1 MSAPAASIMLA
12 GGGSGG
18 HIAPGLAI
26 AERLRES
33 APDVGIVFACST
45 RAVDAQMLD
54 PTGFEYRPI
63 PAEHLSKSPLELMRF
78 VKSFADGR
86 SVTKSIIRERNVRGV
101 VALGGFVTGPV
112 VSAAQSLG
120 VPVML
125 VNLDATPGKANRWV
139 AKRAKTVL
147 SACPTPSEPNF
158 ARAVVGMP
166 VRRAAIATLSRDEC
180 RAKLG
185 LEPGLHTL
193 LVTGASQ
200 GAKSLNDLVALMLM
214 RERAAFGGW
223 QVLHLVGSAD
233 RKPVEDAYREAG
245 VHAKVLPFLH
255 EMGLGWGAADAALS
269 RAGANSVA
277 EAVLNAVPTVFAPYP
292 YHADRHQRFNA
303 EPYVREGLALMEDDH
318 VDAEKNL
325 RGLGAA
331 LRSLLTEAPRR
342 TSMRAALEA
351 KERMDAASALA
362 HTALRMA
369 GLERKIAV

>member
-1 MSAPAASIMLA
+1 MSAAKASILLA

-26 AERLRES
+26 AERLREC
-33 APDVGIVFACST
+33 APEVGVVFACST
-45 RAVDAQMLD
+45 RAVDSQMLE
-54 PTGFEYRPI
+54 PTGFDYQAI

-78 VKSFADGR
+78 VKAFADGR
-86 SVTKSIIRERNVRGV
+86 SASKELMRERHVRGV

-125 VNLDATPGKANRWV
+125 LNLDATPGKANRWV
-139 AKRAKTVL
+139 AKRAVTVL

-166 VRRAAIATLSRDEC
+166 VRRAAIATLKRDEC
-180 RAKLG
+180 RARLG

-200 GAKSLNDLVALMLM
+200 GAKSLNDLVALMLL

-233 RKPVEDAYREAG
+233 RKP
-245 VHAKVLPFLH
+245 
-255 EMGLGWGAADAALS
+255 
-269 RAGANSVA
+269 
-277 EAVLNAVPTVFAPYP
+277 
-292 YHADRHQRFNA
+292 
-303 EPYVREGLALMEDDH
+303 
-318 VDAEKNL
+318 
-325 RGLGAA
+325 
-331 LRSLLTEAPRR
+331 
-342 TSMRAALEA
+342 
-351 KERMDAASALA
+351 
-362 HTALRMA
+362 
-369 GLERKIAV
+369 